1 MKKTH
6 IIGLVLLAASVGII
20 MVSLGDSSNYVTFDQ
35 AETYPNEQY
44 HVVGKLADKKP
55 MKYNPRNNPNKFTFH
70 VKDEK
75 GNICRV
81 VYNDAKPADIEQ
93 TDRVV
98 LVGQMKEQGAETF
111 HAERILMKCPSK
123 YKEDR
128 VMDKGQK
135 TAKRDK

>member
-44 HVVGKLADKKP
+44 HVVGKLADQKP
-55 MKYNPRNNPNKFTFH
+55 MVYNPRQNPNKFTFH

-75 GNICRV
+75 GNIRKV
-81 VYNDAKPADIEQ
+81 IYNDAKPRDIEQ
-93 TDRVV
+93 TDRIV
-98 LVGQMKEQGAETF
+98 LVGQMQSNDAETF

-123 YKEDR
+123 YKEDQ
-128 VMDKGQK
+128 VMDKDQK
-135 TAKRDK
+135 TAKRSK